1 MSSLLKISSFSSFL
15 VYVILKHF
23 NKVIKSY
30 SNILENTISAH
41 KEYEIILRYDDIQI
55 IKRKLSF
62 IIKIF

>member
-30 SNILENTISAH
+30 SKILENTISAH
-41 KEYEIILRYDDIQI
+41 KEYEIILRFDDIQI
-55 IKRKLSF
+55 IKRKLSI